1 MSPGSDVVVVVV
13 VVVEAGCGGRCDDQD
28 QAGSSAH
35 LWHAPTLLQTRCTG
49 SSEMVSVSGTRG
61 DFA

>member
-1 MSPGSDVVVVVV
+1 MSPGSDVVVV

-49 SSEMVSVSGTRG
+49 SSEMESVSGTRG